1 MASEIPTEN
10 VIDLVW
16 EELEPF
22 PPLENISEGEEGESS
37 DVSIFVSDHEVLDC
51 SICFQPLKPPIFQ
64 VISSPF
70 FSLRISRG

>member
-1 MASEIPTEN
+1 MASEIPTESM
-10 VIDLVW
+10 IGLVW

-22 PPLENISEGEEGESS
+22 PPLENISEGEEDESS

-51 SICFQPLKPPIFQ
+51 SICFQPFKPPIFH